1 MESFDRTARY
11 WLVVAS
17 REHVDRAVAGGFVQ
31 ACRGKLRPL
40 QRMRAGDG
48 VICYSPRERMDR
60 VSPRVQAFVA
70 LGRLGDDRI
79 YPFVMPDGRV
89 PHRRNVAW
97 RAVRAVALAEL
108 APRLHI
114 AAQPGWPMMLRRG
127 HLELDAHDFA
137 LIAGAMLLEARAA

>member
-31 ACRGKLRPL
+31 ACHGKLRPL

-79 YPFVMPDGRV
+79 YPFVMPDGTELPPTGKRAELKGMELV
-89 PHRRNVAW
+89 QFRDGKVAVHSEYW
-97 RAVRAVALAEL
+97 DNRAVAGQLSVLPE
-108 APRLHI
+108 
-114 AAQPGWPMMLRRG
+114 AA
-127 HLELDAHDFA
+127 A
-137 LIAGAMLLEARAA
+137 